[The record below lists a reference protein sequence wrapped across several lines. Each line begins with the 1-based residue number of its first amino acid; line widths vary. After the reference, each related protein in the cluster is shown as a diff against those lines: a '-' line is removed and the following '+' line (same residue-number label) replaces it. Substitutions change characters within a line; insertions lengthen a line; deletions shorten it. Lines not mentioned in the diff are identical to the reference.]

1 MKILKQTHSLGRL
14 LLIAIGLN
22 TASASAGEIALT
34 FDDAPMSGSA
44 WISGTQKTD
53 MIIKHLQDAD
63 VPDAYFFVTTGNI
76 GKQGKQRLQQY
87 TDAGFHLASHSH
99 SHKSLNKIDEVDYLS
114 DFYKSHLLL
123 KEYDNVLK
131 LYRFPFL
138 HHGNSLAKRQAVHSA
153 FSELDYKI
161 AYVTVDNYDWYL
173 NSKARTAY
181 KEGRSINIDQ
191 LRKLYLDTL
200 WGAIEFYDD
209 IAKKSLG
216 RSPKHVL
223 LLHENELA
231 ALFLGDLIS
240 MLQSKGW
247 KIISPADAYT
257 DPIANIEEAEKLEF
271 NNQGRVAAIARS
283 QGIEPRELVSPAEDE
298 QYLDEQ
304 ILKYGVIESLEE

>member
-1 MKILKQTHSLGRL
+1 MKIFNQTHNLGQF
-14 LLIAIGLN
+14 LLIAIVLN
-22 TASASAGEIALT
+22 ATSVSAGEIALT
-34 FDDAPMSGSA
+34 FDDAPLSGSA
-44 WISGTQKTD
+44 WISGMQKTD
-53 MIIKHLQDAD
+53 MIIKHLKDAD
-63 VPDAYFFVTTGNI
+63 VSDAYFFVTTGNI
-76 GKQGKQRLQQY
+76 GSDGQKRLKQY

-99 SHKSLNKIDEVDYLS
+99 SHQSLNKVDAVDYLS

-123 KEYDNVLK
+123 KEYENVVR

-153 FSELDYKI
+153 FSELGYQVG
-161 AYVTVDNYDWYL
+161 YVTVDNYDWYI
-173 NSKARTAY
+173 NSKARSAY
-181 KEGRSINIDQ
+181 KNGRSLDIDQ

-200 WGAIEFYDD
+200 WDAIEFYDD
-209 IAKKSLG
+209 IAKRSLG

-240 MLQSKGW
+240 MLQGKGW

-257 DPIANIEEAEKLEF
+257 DPIAKIEEPEKLIF

-283 QGIEPRELVSPAEDE
+283 QGFEPRELVSKAEDE
-298 QYLDEQ
+298 HFLDDQIIKYRVIKNLEQ
-304 ILKYGVIESLEE
+304 